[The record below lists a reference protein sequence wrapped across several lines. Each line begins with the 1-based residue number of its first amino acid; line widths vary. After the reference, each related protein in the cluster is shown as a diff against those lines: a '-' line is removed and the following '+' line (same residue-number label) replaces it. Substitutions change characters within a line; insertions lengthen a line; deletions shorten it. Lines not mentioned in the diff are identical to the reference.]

1 MSEALPPGLR
11 IALDPGVRR
20 IDGGRVL
27 VGGAPLRLVRVTD
40 AGSALVDRLASGDP
54 VPTTGGGARLVR
66 RLLDAG
72 LAHPRFD
79 AVEQPYGRDDVAV
92 VVPIRGTLDQLMPT
106 VRAVGPGVDVVVVD
120 DGSLETFGVAGAS
133 VSGGTNRPTV
143 HGGPRVQVLRHESS
157 LGPGPARD
165 TGWRATEAPVV
176 AFVDAEVVPDRDWL
190 ERLLPHLADPAVVAV
205 APRIVPTGGSGVL
218 GRYEADRS
226 PLDMGPAEA
235 VVRPGSVVP
244 YVPTTVVLVRR
255 SALEQV
261 DGFDPALR
269 YGEDVDLVWRLVA
282 AGGTVR
288 YDPSVRAT
296 HPVRP
301 DARSWLGQ
309 RFAYGSSA
317 GPLAVRHGAA
327 VAPLRVSG
335 WSGAAWGLAALGWP
349 VLGGAV
355 AAGSA
360 AALARKLGRLD
371 HPAEEALRLAGRGHV
386 AAGRAIAQAVR
397 RTWLP
402 VALGAAVLSRRAR
415 PAVAAAVL
423 GPAVVDA
430 VRRGPT
436 AAALHLADDA
446 AYCAGVWAGSWRAR
460 TGRAILPASSGKVDA
475 G

>member
-1 MSEALPPGLR
+1 VSDALPDLPTGLR
-11 IALDPGVRR
+11 VALDPGVRR

-54 VPTTGGGARLVR
+54 VPTTGGGAHLVR

-72 LAHPRFD
+72 LAHPRFA
-79 AVEQPYGRDDVAV
+79 AVEPPYGRDDVAV
-92 VVPIRGTLDQLMPT
+92 VIPVRGTPAD
-106 VRAVGPGVDVVVVD
+106 VGPTIAALGPTGPVVVVD
-120 DGSLETFGVAGAS
+120 DGSPDPLAADG
-133 VSGGTNRPTV
+133 RI
-143 HGGPRVQVLRHESS
+143 RVVRHETS
-157 LGPGPARD
+157 LGPGPARE
-165 TGWRATEAPVV
+165 TGWRATDAPVV
-176 AFVDAEVVPDRDWL
+176 AFVDAEVVPDRGWL

-218 GRYEADRS
+218 GRYEADGS

-244 YVPTTVVLVRR
+244 YVPTTVVMVRR

-261 DGFDPALR
+261 GGFDPALR

-288 YDPSVRAT
+288 YDPSVGAT

-317 GPLAVRHGAA
+317 GPLAVRHGPA

-335 WSGAAWGLAALGWP
+335 WSGAAWGLVALGRP
-349 VLGGAV
+349 VFGGAV

-360 AALARKLGRLD
+360 AALTRKLGRLD

-386 AAGRAIAQAVR
+386 AAGRAIAQAAR

-430 VRRGPT
+430 VRRGPA
-436 AAALHLADDA
+436 AAALHLVDDT

-460 TGRAILPASSGKVDA
+460 TGRAILPASSGKVDP